1 MIERR
6 VHDPL
11 TIVTSGLRN
20 PLRGVDLRQGCQ
32 TVRAII
38 HTEFLY
44 EKTEVVF
51 HES

>member
-1 MIERR
+1 MTERR
-6 VHDPL
+6 VYDPL

-20 PLRGVDLRQGCQ
+20 PLRGAEPRQGGQ

-38 HTEFLY
+38 HPGFLY